1 MDYLSHTPQERRAM
15 LDRIGVERIE
25 DLFADLPAG
34 LVDPPM
40 ELPPPLS
47 EPEILGRL
55 ARVKAPDH
63 VSFLGAGAYDTHIP
77 AIVPYLINRTEFQTA
92 YTPYQP
98 EISQGTLTTIYEF
111 QSAIT
116 RLTGLPVANASIYDG
131 ASAAGEAAALAIR
144 NIRKTNRV
152 LVSRTLHPFYRRVIY
167 TYLED
172 LACSDGTCGLYEEI
186 GMTAEGLTDLA
197 ELEVKL
203 TGDVAAV
210 IIGSPNFFGLIEDW
224 SGAFSLV
231 HEGSKALAIAVSSPL
246 PLALLKTPAECGADI
261 AVGDAQPVATSLSG
275 GGPYVGFISATEK
288 LARKLPGRI
297 VGQTV
302 DADGKVCYALTLQTR
317 EQHIRREK
325 ATSNICTNNA
335 LVALAANITLNAL
348 GPAGITELAE
358 LNLRKAHYA
367 AEELTRLEGVDLLFP
382 SGRFFN
388 EFALRLPPGKAEQAF
403 AGLPGKGIVPGL
415 TLGRFYP
422 EFGDGLLVAVTDKR
436 SINEIGGLVTA
447 LREML

>member
-1 MDYLSHTPQERRAM
+1 MHYLSHTSQERRAM

-25 DLFADLPAG
+25 DLFADLPAE

-47 EPEILGRL
+47 EPEILERL

-116 RLTGLPVANASIYDG
+116 RLTGLPIANASIYDG

-144 NIRKTNRV
+144 NVRKTSRV
-152 LVSRTLHPFYRRVIY
+152 LVSRTLHPFYRRVIS

-172 LACSDGTCGLYEEI
+172 LACSDGACARYEEI
-186 GMTAEGLTDLA
+186 GMTGEGLTDLS
-197 ELEVKL
+197 ELETKL
-203 TGDVAAV
+203 DGDVAAV

-224 SGAFSLV
+224 SGAFSLI
-231 HEGSKALAIAVSSPL
+231 HERSKALAVAVSGPL

-261 AVGDAQPVATSLSG
+261 AVGDAQPVATTLSA
-275 GGPYVGFISATEK
+275 GGPYVGFIAATQK

-302 DADGKVCYALTLQTR
+302 DLDGKVCYALTLQTR

-358 LNLRKAHYA
+358 LNLQKAHYA
-367 AEELTRLEGVDLLFP
+367 AEKLTKLGGVELLFP
-382 SGRFFN
+382 GGRFFN

-403 AGLPGKGIVPGL
+403 TELPGGGIVPGL
-415 TLGRFYP
+415 PLGRFYP
-422 EFGDGLLVAVTDKR
+422 EYGDGLLVAVTDKR
-436 SINEIGGLVTA
+436 SISEIDALVAA
-447 LREML
+447 LEEVL